1 MLEVSVKTNNMEPC
15 IKCSILFTEKKT
27 NCFNIS

>member
-15 IKCSILFTEKKT
+15 IKCSILFTKKKQIVST
-27 NCFNIS
+27 